1 MEDDIL
7 QAVFEVER
15 EIQALLTAEKRMA
28 DDYLDRVRREC
39 AEMAAEEELRL
50 REELTAAV
58 DGTRNGDARRQAES
72 LLAEASARAERLAGV
87 AGEKLNRLVQREV
100 RTILPGE

>member
-7 QAVFEVER
+7 HAVFVVER
-15 EIQALLTAEKRMA
+15 EIQASLAAEKQET
-28 DDYLDRVRREC
+28 DDYLDRVHREC
-39 AEMAAEEELRL
+39 AEMAAEEERQLRD
-50 REELTAAV
+50 ELTAAV
-58 DGTRNGDARRQAES
+58 DDARNGDARTQAES

-87 AGEKLNRLVQREV
+87 AGEDLNRLVRREI